1 MIPGGFAAGAVTSEG
16 GSDASRTQRYATS
29 NPDALSVRREHRS
42 LPVDFT
48 SAQTVG
54 LPPECSERRKWP
66 DLAD

>member
-48 SAQTVG
+48 SAQTRENG
-54 LPPECSERRKWP
+54 EHGWASAGMFR
-66 DLAD
+66 AS